1 MKIRELDQMKLYL
14 NDRQRNYLL
23 EILKASENNAVNG
36 KDIELA
42 NEFNKLYEKIQP
54 ENAAYVELKRP
65 DAETIV
71 EFCEIVRRSLDNA
84 LSFLEKDT
92 ERPKEEV
99 DDLKEKTISARDEIE
114 QITNQLQ
121 EKIRNNP
128 V

>member
-1 MKIRELDQMKLYL
+1 MKLYL

-36 KDIELA
+36 KDVELA
-42 NEFNKLYEKIQP
+42 NEFNQLYEKIKP
-54 ENAAYVELKRP
+54 ENVAYVALKRG

-71 EFCEIVRRSLDNA
+71 EFCEIVRHSLDKA
-84 LSFLEKDT
+84 LTFLENDKD
-92 ERPKEEV
+92 RPAEEV
-99 DDLKEKTISARDEIE
+99 EELKQEALDARNEIE

-121 EKIRNNP
+121 EKIRSNP